1 MKKALFIIILLTLSY
16 GCKRSVVNTTP
27 SKTITIGVLPT
38 MDFLPF
44 AIANQNGTYDSL
56 GLAVNFKMFYSEEEM
71 CLAFHRQNIEGMLT
85 DIPDAI
91 IQQNNYD
98 NGQIIM
104 QTDGYYQLIA
114 KKEIHSIANLKNKN
128 ISISHNTAAD
138 FLTGMVLQ
146 NKKINL
152 YVNEPEIN
160 KIPIRLTTLIDNKS
174 NIISASFLPD
184 VSATKA
190 LHTGGM
196 KVLRNSDSIGLHL
209 NAVMMNKSAIEN
221 KGQEIK
227 DLIIGYNIAADYIN
241 ANKHK
246 IWKSTILY
254 PLNIDKKTAMH
265 IKVPTY
271 KNATLPEK
279 RTIRMCR
286 IWLKTRQLLNDKYDI
301 NKLVNYGFAIKNN
314 NNHRKNFNL

>member
-1 MKKALFIIILLTLSY
+1 MRKTLFIIILLTLTY
-16 GCKRSVVNTTP
+16 GCKRSAVNTTP

-56 GLAVNFKMFYSEEEM
+56 GLAVNFKMFHSEEEM

-91 IQQNNYD
+91 IQQNNYN
-98 NGQIIM
+98 NGQVIM

-114 KKEIHSIANLKNKN
+114 KNEMQSIANLKNKN
-128 ISISHNTAAD
+128 VSISHNTAVD
-138 FLTGMVLQ
+138 FLTGIVLQ

-174 NIISASFLPD
+174 NSISASFLPD

-190 LHTGGM
+190 LHAGGM
-196 KVLRNSDSIGLHL
+196 KALRNSDSIGLHL
-209 NAVMMNKSAIEN
+209 NVMMINKSTIGN
-221 KGQEIK
+221 KGREIK
-227 DLIIGYNIAADYIN
+227 DLIIGYNIAANYIN

-254 PLNIDKKTAMH
+254 PLNIDKATAKH

-271 KNATLPEK
+271 ENATLPEK
-279 RTIRMCR
+279 RTIRLCR
-286 IWLKTRQLLNDKYDI
+286 IWLKTRHLLNNKYDI
-301 NKLVNYGFAIKNN
+301 NKFVNYEFAIKNN
-314 NNHRKNFNL
+314 NHRKKFNL